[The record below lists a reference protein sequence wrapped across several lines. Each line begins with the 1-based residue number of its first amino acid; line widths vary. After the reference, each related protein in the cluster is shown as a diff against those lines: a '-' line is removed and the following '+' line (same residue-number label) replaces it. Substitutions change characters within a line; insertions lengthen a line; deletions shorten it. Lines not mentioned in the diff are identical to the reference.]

1 MENSGVRGYIWVMF
15 SPTVARIIA
24 FAVAAWVFIG
34 LMLLVAYFVAAP
46 LRDWYGDVAQQWPA
60 GGHLLF
66 IGLLVVIP
74 LWLSRVMRR
83 RDQRRNDRAAL

>member
-1 MENSGVRGYIWVMF
+1 MMF

-46 LRDWYGDVAQQWPA
+46 FSNWVGEQTRGWPA
-60 GGHLLF
+60 WATIGSVVVF
-66 IGLLVVIP
+66 IVLGQWGARALN
-74 LWLSRVMRR
+74 R